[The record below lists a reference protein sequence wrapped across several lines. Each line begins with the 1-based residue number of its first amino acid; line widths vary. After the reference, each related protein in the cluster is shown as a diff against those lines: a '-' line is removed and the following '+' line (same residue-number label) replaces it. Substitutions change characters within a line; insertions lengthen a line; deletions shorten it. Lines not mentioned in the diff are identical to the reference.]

1 MFVNLTNFLENSSGV
16 LGALEIHTDP
26 HLVHTIT
33 CFQRVCVCV
42 CEWRQPRTLWWRAA
56 CWEHH
61 LCEGVNLFTS
71 RKQISNLLFCS
82 PIRHLLWENTPSH
95 IHLWRQCELY
105 CTPAFTRRRNICVST
120 HAFRN
125 IGFSHLHFYTHT
137 HSDRYEGSVWG
148 NQSEAAGRGLW
159 LSV

>member
-1 MFVNLTNFLENSSGV
+1 MLIKSSYVLFLLRWIDASGIETHYKVLGLLSYSMFVNLTNFLENSSGV

-82 PIRHLLWENTPSH
+82 PFDIFCEKTHHPTFTCDGSVNCTVHLLSH
-95 IHLWRQCELY
+95 GEEIFVWALM
-105 CTPAFTRRRNICVST
+105 
-120 HAFRN
+120 
-125 IGFSHLHFYTHT
+125 
-137 HSDRYEGSVWG
+137 HSEI
-148 NQSEAAGRGLW
+148 
-159 LSV
+159 